1 MGYRPPRH
9 APQAEEG
16 CPRRVNCLPSACATP
31 GVRAWLGCCAAACI
45 CCSTSHLV
53 RAILAHSGVARAGK
67 WFVGVGFCVGLW
79 IGSRMRRSGPVNAQ
93 DRVRRGGCTRCSVGA
108 LCAAGA
114 LRFCP
119 SGRPWRVRR
128 ASGALVD
135 SRALGCVLDGLLRLR
150 TPAWLVP
157 SRLPAD

>member
-31 GVRAWLGCCAAACI
+31 GVWAWLGCCAAARVCR
-45 CCSTSHLV
+45 SASHLV
-53 RAILAHSGVARAGK
+53 RAILAHSGVALAGK
-67 WFVGVGFCVGLW
+67 WFVGVGFLSVW
-79 IGSRMRRSGPVNAQ
+79 IGSRMRRSGPVNSQ
-93 DRVRRGGCTRCSVGA
+93 DRVRRGGCIRCSADA
-108 LCAAGA
+108 LCAAEA

-119 SGRPWRVRR
+119 SGRLQRVRH

-135 SRALGCVLDGLLRLR
+135 SRALGCVLDGLLRLH

-157 SRLPAD
+157 SRLPAN